1 MFLLFLFHLSS
12 GCVPLFLSS
21 SFLLVEGEDG
31 EEENRGRGAVS
42 TECDCIFGND
52 CVVVI
57 LCTLSLFV
65 G

>member
-1 MFLLFLFHLSS
+1 MAD
-12 GCVPLFLSS
+12 
-21 SFLLVEGEDG
+21 FLLVEGEDG